1 MTVTSNSLPLA
12 PRRLTIAVVG
22 LGLIGHRHAQTVLE
36 NRNSE
41 LVAVVDPTPAGEKS
55 AATLGIPYFDS
66 VQSMLASTK
75 PDAAI
80 ICTPNNTHV
89 ALAKELSSAG
99 VHILVE
105 KPVSADIASG
115 KDLLAHLKGTNG
127 VHVLVGHHRRFN
139 PYMIAAKR
147 IISEGLLGTVV
158 AINGTWTTRKPL
170 EYFAAPTDWRQ
181 GQAGGVILIN
191 MVHEV
196 DLLQLLFGP
205 INRVYA
211 EKTKSLRGF
220 EAEEGAALTIRFES
234 GIVGSFVISDNTPSP
249 HNFESGTGENPL
261 IPKTGQD
268 FYRIFGTN
276 ASLSVPDMR
285 IWSHKGDSGSWVDP
299 ISADIAT
306 VDDGVPFQK
315 QLEHFIRVVNGQEP
329 PICTVEDGLSALVVC
344 EAIKNSLSSESV
356 VTIQ

>member
-1 MTVTSNSLPLA
+1 MMAISNSLPH
-12 PRRLTIAVVG
+12 PRRVTIAVVG
-22 LGLIGHRHAQTVLE
+22 LGLIGHRHAHTVLE
-36 NRNSE
+36 NVNSE
-41 LVAVVDPTPAGEKS
+41 LVAVVDPTPAGKKS
-55 AATLGIPYFDS
+55 AAALGIPYFDS
-66 VQSMLASTK
+66 VQSMLAITK

-80 ICTPNNTHV
+80 IATPNNTHV
-89 ALAKELSSAG
+89 AVAKELSSAG

-105 KPVSADIASG
+105 KPLSADIASG
-115 KDLLAHLKGTNG
+115 QDLLALLKGTN

-139 PYMIAAKR
+139 PYIIAAKR
-147 IISEGLLGTVV
+147 IISEGLLGDVV
-158 AINGTWTTRKPL
+158 AINGTWTARKPL
-170 EYFAAPTDWRQ
+170 EYFTAPTDWRQ

-191 MVHEV
+191 MIHEI

-205 INRVYA
+205 IKRVYA

-234 GIVGSFVISDNTPSP
+234 GVVGSFVISDNTPSP

-268 FYRIFGTN
+268 FYRIFGTT

-285 IWSHKGDSGSWVDP
+285 LWSHKGDVGSWVDP
-299 ISADIAT
+299 IFADVAT
-306 VDDGVPFQK
+306 VDDAVPFQK
-315 QLEHFIRVVNGQEP
+315 QLEHFIRVVNGQEL

-356 VTIQ
+356 LTIQ